1 MASKITMITVPKEEA
16 VFWMD
21 KHGVWH
27 NEHGRFEHPKMIN
40 YFNASIRKDEI
51 GYHVYQLTDEFE
63 EKVYFCH
70 EDTAL
75 FVVDL
80 TVGNGVEL
88 LLNNKTRMPLCPDD
102 LYSRDDALYLRTP
115 DHRIKF
121 SDRALVKLSKF
132 MEDKG
137 DHLFV
142 ILGGTSYLI
151 PDVSPGDGDDNG

>member
-1 MASKITMITVPKEEA
+1 MASKIPMITVPKEEA

-40 YFNASIRKDEI
+40 YFNASIRKDGN
-51 GYHVYQLTDEFE
+51 GYHLYQLSDDFE

-80 TVGNGVEL
+80 TLGPAVEL
-88 LLNNKTRMPLCPDD
+88 LLNNKTRMTLCPDD
-102 LYSRDDALYLRTP
+102 LYSCNDALYVRTP

-121 SDRALVKLSKF
+121 SDRALVKLSKS
-132 MEDKG
+132 MEDKA
-137 DHLFV
+137 DDLFV
-142 ILGGTSYLI
+142 NLGGTSYLI
-151 PDVSPGDGDDNG
+151 PDLTPGDDD

>member
-1 MASKITMITVPKEEA
+1 MASKIPMIIVPKEQA

-21 KHGVWH
+21 KHGMWH

-40 YFNASIRKDEI
+40 YFNAAIRKDEN

-63 EKVYFCH
+63 EKVYFRH

-80 TVGNGVEL
+80 TVGREVEL
-88 LLNNKTRMPLCPDD
+88 LLNNKTRLPLCPGE
-102 LYSRDDALYLRTP
+102 LYSLNDALYVRTRE
-115 DHRIKF
+115 HRIKF

-132 MEDKG
+132 MEEKEDR
-137 DHLFV
+137 LF
-142 ILGGTSYLI
+142 LTLDGKSYPI
-151 PDVSPGDGDDNG
+151 SDDAPRADG